1 MSLHFEQSVVIN
13 ASAERIWAVLID
25 MERWPEWTA
34 SMSSIKRGEDTP
46 FGVGATAH
54 IKQPRLPAADWLV
67 TEAQPDRWFASETKS
82 PGLRMT
88 AGHRITPA
96 TSGCT
101 VTLSID
107 QSGFMS
113 GFIGRIYGAR
123 IRRYLEMEANGLKQ
137 RVESPT

>member
-1 MSLHFEQSVVIN
+1 MTIHFEQSIVIN
-13 ASAERIWAVLID
+13 ASAERIWAVLTD

-46 FGVGATAH
+46 FGVGATAR
-54 IKQPRLPAADWLV
+54 IKQPRLPAGDWRV
-67 TEAQPDRWFASETKS
+67 TEYEPDRWFKSETAS
-82 PGLRMT
+82 PGLKIA
-88 AGHRITPA
+88 AGHRIEPA

-113 GFIGRIYGAR
+113 GMVGRIYGGR
-123 IRRYLEMEANGLKQ
+123 IRRYIDLEANGLKQ
-137 RVESPT
+137 RSESTL

>member
-1 MSLHFEQSVVIN
+1 MTIHFEQSITIN

-54 IKQPRLPAADWLV
+54 IKQPRLPAGDWRV
-67 TEAQPDRWFASETKS
+67 TECQPDRWFASETKS
-82 PGLRMT
+82 PGLEIV
-88 AGHRITPA
+88 AGHRITPGP
-96 TSGCT
+96 TGCT
-101 VTLSID
+101 VLLSID

-113 GFIGRIYGAR
+113 GMVGRIYGGR
-123 IRRYLEMEANGLKQ
+123 IRRYLDMEANGLKA
-137 RVESPT
+137 RCESAP